1 MHLAEDGTWRYLDPE
16 RTFSSWGR
24 GESPV
29 PFQLQ
34 TRDGLVSAVSFSLSD
49 TESYAVYPTQ
59 QITHTIS
66 ALLGQREYLPSSQCR
81 QLLPAIRAQAEGT
94 RSWEVDGWTV
104 TVTLDATGYY
114 RYLDS
119 YFIDPDSDVAR
130 PRFFFAFRMERT

>member
-1 MHLAEDGTWRYLDPE
+1 M
-16 RTFSSWGR
+16 
-24 GESPV
+24 
-29 PFQLQ
+29 
-34 TRDGLVSAVSFSLSD
+34 
-49 TESYAVYPTQ
+49 
-59 QITHTIS
+59 
-66 ALLGQREYLPSSQCR
+66 
-81 QLLPAIRAQAEGT
+81 EGT

>member
-1 MHLAEDGTWRYLDPE
+1 MTGAGNIWTPCAP
-16 RTFSSWGR
+16 SPPGAGASP
-24 GESPV
+24 PV

-49 TESYAVYPTQ
+49 TGSYAVYPTQ

-81 QLLPAIRAQAEGT
+81 QLLPAIRAKVEGT